1 MSSRPASSTIQPG
14 PSSSSFLSAL
24 VAWSLIILLAALA
37 IYELKP
43 PNPLPATASQ
53 DEFSAE
59 RALAHVRAIAR
70 VPHPIGTSANAEARA
85 YILAQFTSLG
95 MNPQVAPAIG
105 TRKGN
110 SFVVVANAQ
119 NIVGRLPGTANSQA
133 ILLMAHYDS
142 VPSGPGAA
150 DDASGVAAIL
160 EAVRA
165 LRTGPALKND
175 LIVLITDGE
184 EVGLLGAEGF
194 VASHPWMK
202 DVGLVINFE
211 ARGDDGPSLLF
222 ETSNNNA
229 PLIKEVVHAAP
240 YPTAS
245 SLFYALYKLLPND
258 TDVTVFKRTNTPALN
273 FAFGGHLEA
282 YHSSLDTAD
291 HLSTASL
298 QHHGSYALALARR
311 FGQMDVSQLRQGS
324 GDDVFFDWFGT
335 SMVAYSQSW
344 VIIGEI
350 VVTILLVLTILLS
363 TRRTGMSASR
373 LVPALF
379 ASLGLLILVPIVMA
393 AVAWVFL
400 FLLRGRLILGDVQ
413 SNALLFIGLVALGA
427 AVASATLAKFRKRF
441 TALELALSGLVL
453 VCILS
458 WALALLLPAGSYV
471 LFWPLLFSILGL
483 LLLVLPQRP
492 LTPGREWRA
501 ALLGT
506 LFTILLFAPL
516 SYLLYVF
523 LTISAPSVALVGLLL
538 GLAFLICIPAMDV
551 AVPPGRSQKVVLL
564 LMSGAVI
571 CMGIGIVESHSSGT
585 HPRRDHLLYSV
596 NTDDQTAVWA
606 SYDPAPDRFTAQ
618 FITDKAAKSQPLPKY
633 LPTSQRRAISAPAPV
648 VSLQPPVAEIKAD
661 EKNGDLHTLRM
672 TVRSQRDDADSMV
685 LRFEGAV
692 QPVSIK
698 ISGRDIVPNQTSS
711 DLTLVFYGVGT
722 KGADLDLTI
731 KAPSGISFWLG
742 DQSLGLPDKRPR
754 PENLMPTQGS
764 DETIVCRK
772 YTLAGTGK

>member
-1 MSSRPASSTIQPG
+1 MSSTPATSTIQPG
-14 PSSSSFLSAL
+14 SSSSFLSAL

-43 PNPLPATASQ
+43 PGPLPATASKE
-53 DEFSAE
+53 EFSAE
-59 RALAHVRAIAR
+59 RALSHVRAIAR
-70 VPHPIGTSANAEARA
+70 VPHPIGTSANADARA
-85 YILAQFTSLG
+85 YILSQLTSLG

-105 TRKGN
+105 MRKGN
-110 SFVVVANAQ
+110 TFVVVANAQ

-133 ILLMAHYDS
+133 IMLVAHYDS

-150 DDASGVAAIL
+150 DDTAGVAAIL

-165 LRTGPALKND
+165 LRAGPALKND

-184 EVGLLGAEGF
+184 EVGLMGAEAF

-211 ARGDDGPSLLF
+211 ARGNEGPSLLF

-229 PLIKEVVHAAP
+229 PLIKEFVHAAP

-245 SLFYALYKLLPND
+245 SLFYALYKMLPND
-258 TDVTVFKRTNTPALN
+258 TDVTVFRRTNTPALN
-273 FAFGGHLEA
+273 FAFGGHLET
-282 YHSSLDTAD
+282 YHSALDTPD

-298 QHHGSYALALARR
+298 QHHGSYALALARG
-311 FGQMDVSQLRQGS
+311 FGQMDVSQLRQRS
-324 GDDVFFDWFGT
+324 VDDVFFDWFGT
-335 SMVAYSQSW
+335 SLVAYSQRW

-379 ASLGLLILVPIVMA
+379 ASLGLLLLVPIVMA
-393 AVAWVFL
+393 AVGWVLL

-427 AVASATLAKFRKRF
+427 AVASATLAKFRKHF
-441 TALELALSGLVL
+441 TVLELALSGLVL

-471 LFWPLLFSILGL
+471 LFWPLLFSTLGL

-492 LTPGREWRA
+492 LTPGREWQA

-506 LFTILLFAPL
+506 LSTILLFAPL

-523 LTISAPSVALVGLLL
+523 LTISALSVAFVVLLL
-538 GLAFLICIPAMDV
+538 ELSFLICIPAMDV
-551 AVPPGRSQKVVLL
+551 SVPQGRSQRIALL
-564 LMSGAVI
+564 LVAGAVTCI
-571 CMGIGIVESHSSGT
+571 GIGLVESHSSGA
-585 HPRRDHLLYSV
+585 HPRRDYLLYSV
-596 NTDDQTAVWA
+596 NTDDQTAVWV
-606 SYDPAPDRFTAQ
+606 SYDATPDRFTSQ
-618 FITDKAAKSQPLPKY
+618 FITDKAPKSQTLPRY
-633 LPTSQRRAISAPAPV
+633 LPSSQRRAISAPAPV

-661 EKNGDLHTLRM
+661 EVNGDVHTLRM
-672 TVRSQRDDADSMV
+672 TVRSQREDADSMV
-685 LRFEGAV
+685 LKFESAV
-692 QPVSIK
+692 QPVSLK
-698 ISGRDIVPNQTSS
+698 ISGRDIAPNQTSS
-711 DLTLVFYGVGT
+711 ELTLVFYGVGT
-722 KGADLDLTI
+722 KGAEVDLTI

-754 PENLMPTQGS
+754 PENLMPGQGS
-764 DETIVCRK
+764 DETIVCRRYVLGSSSK
-772 YTLAGTGK
+772 

>member
-1 MSSRPASSTIQPG
+1 MSSTPATSTIQPG
-14 PSSSSFLSAL
+14 PSSSSFFSAL

-43 PNPLPATASQ
+43 PNPLPAAAPQ

-59 RALAHVRAIAR
+59 RALTHVRAIAR

-85 YILAQFTSLG
+85 YLLAQLTSLG

-105 TRKGN
+105 MRTGN
-110 SFVVVANAQ
+110 TFVVAANAQ
-119 NIVGRLPGTANSQA
+119 NIVGRLAGTANSKA
-133 ILLMAHYDS
+133 IMLMAHYDS

-150 DDASGVAAIL
+150 DDAAGVAAIL

-165 LRTGPALKND
+165 LRAGPALKND

-184 EVGLLGAEGF
+184 ESGLLGAEAF
-194 VASHPWMK
+194 AASNPWMK
-202 DVGLVINFE
+202 DIGLILNFE
-211 ARGDDGPSLLF
+211 ARGNEGPSLLF

-229 PLIKEVVHAAP
+229 PLIREVVHAAP

-258 TDVTVFKRTNTPALN
+258 TDVTVFRRSNTPALN

-282 YHSSLDTAD
+282 YHSTLDTPE

-311 FGQMDVSQLRQGS
+311 FGQMDVSQLRQSS

-335 SMVAYSQSW
+335 SLVAYSQSW

-363 TRRTGMSASR
+363 TRRTGMRASR
-373 LVPALF
+373 LVLALF
-379 ASLGLLILVPIVMA
+379 ATLGLLLLVPVVMA
-393 AVAWVFL
+393 VVGWVIL

-413 SNALLFIGLVALGA
+413 SNALLFIGVAALGA

-441 TALELALSGLVL
+441 TVLELALGGLVL

-458 WALALLLPAGSYV
+458 WVLALLLPAGSYI
-471 LFWPLLFSILGL
+471 LFWPLLFSTLGL
-483 LLLVLPQRP
+483 LLLILPQRP

-501 ALLGT
+501 AILGT
-506 LFTILLFAPL
+506 ISTILLFAPL

-523 LTISAPSVALVGLLL
+523 LTINAPSLAFVGLLL

-551 AVPPGRSQKVVLL
+551 AAPQGSSGKIALL
-564 LMSGAVI
+564 LAAGAVI
-571 CMGIGIVESHSSGT
+571 CIGIGIAESHSSGA
-585 HPRRDHLLYSV
+585 HPQRDHLLYSV

-606 SYDPAPDRFTAQ
+606 SYDPASDRFTSQ
-618 FITDKAAKSQPLPKY
+618 FLTGKAAKSQPLPKY
-633 LPTSQRRAISAPAPV
+633 LPTSRLAISAPAPV
-648 VSLQPPVAEIKAD
+648 ASLQPPVAEIKAD
-661 EKNGDLHTLRM
+661 EKNGDVHTLRM
-672 TVRSQRDDADSMV
+672 TVRSQREDADSMV
-685 LRFEGAV
+685 LKFENAV
-692 QPVSIK
+692 QPVSLK
-698 ISGRDIVPNQTSS
+698 ISGRDIVPSQTSS
-711 DLTLVFYGVGT
+711 PLTLVFYGVGT
-722 KGADLDLTI
+722 KGFDVDLTI
-731 KAPSGISFWLG
+731 KAPSGVSFWLG
-742 DQSLGLPDKRPR
+742 DQSLGLPEKHPR
-754 PENLMPTQGS
+754 PDNLMPTQGS
-764 DETIVCRK
+764 DETIVCRRYALSGSK
-772 YTLAGTGK
+772 